1 MSLSEGDLQYI
12 GQYVRAEL
20 PGWLRDLGPWAFG
33 SQLMERMVRVEEELK
48 AQRELLLAH
57 AEASDRRFADMNGRF
72 EDIDRRINKR
82 LDDVNTRFEDAN
94 KRFDDVN
101 TRFEDANKRSDDVN
115 TRFEDVNKRFD
126 DVNTRFED
134 VNKRFD
140 DVSKR
145 FDDVNRRFED
155 NSRRHTSTQWMVGAG
170 FLVVTTLISLYQ
182 FLG

>member
-33 SQLMERMVRVEEELK
+33 SQLMERMVRIEEELK

-57 AEASDRRFADMNGRF
+57 VEASDRPPTFRRYRPPFRRHQQAFRRCQQPLRGR
-72 EDIDRRINKR
+72 EQAVRRR
-82 LDDVNTRFEDAN
+82 EQAVRGREQTVDDN
-94 KRFDDVN
+94 
-101 TRFEDANKRSDDVN
+101 
-115 TRFEDVNKRFD
+115 
-126 DVNTRFED
+126 
-134 VNKRFD
+134 
-140 DVSKR
+140 
-145 FDDVNRRFED
+145 NRRH
-155 NSRRHTSTQWMVGAG
+155 STTQWFVGAG

>member
-57 AEASDRRFADMNGRF
+57 MEASARRF
-72 EDIDRRINKR
+72 EDIDRR
-82 LDDVNTRFEDAN
+82 FEDTN
-94 KRFDDVN
+94 KRFD
-101 TRFEDANKRSDDVN
+101 
-115 TRFEDVNKRFD
+115 
-126 DVNTRFED
+126 D

-145 FDDVNRRFED
+145 FDDVNKRFED
-155 NSRRHTSTQWMVGAG
+155 VNRRFDDNNRRHSTTQWFVGAG

>member
-1 MSLSEGDLQYI
+1 MSESIVALSEGDLQYI

-20 PGWLRDLGPWAFG
+20 PGWLRELGPWAFG

-57 AEASDRRFADMNGRF
+57 AEASDRRFADMNRRF
-72 EDIDRRINKR
+72 EDIDRR
-82 LDDVNTRFEDAN
+82 FEDTN

-101 TRFEDANKRSDDVN
+101 E
-115 TRFEDVNKRFD
+115 
-126 DVNTRFED
+126 
-134 VNKRFD
+134 RFD

-145 FDDVNRRFED
+145 FDDVNKRFED
-155 NSRRHTSTQWMVGAG
+155 VNRRFDDNSKRHTATQWFVGAG
-170 FLVVTTLISLYQ
+170 FLVVTTLLTLYQ

>member
-20 PGWLRDLGPWAFG
+20 PGWLRELGPWAFG
-33 SQLMERMVRVEEELK
+33 SQLMERMVRIEEELK

-57 AEASDRRFADMNGRF
+57 VEASDRRF
-72 EDIDRRINKR
+72 EDIDRR
-82 LDDVNTRFEDAN
+82 FEDTN
-94 KRFDDVN
+94 KRFD
-101 TRFEDANKRSDDVN
+101 
-115 TRFEDVNKRFD
+115 
-126 DVNTRFED
+126 D

-145 FDDVNRRFED
+145 FDDVNKRFED
-155 NSRRHTSTQWMVGAG
+155 VNKRFEDVNRRFDDNNRRHSTTQWFVGAG

>member
-20 PGWLRDLGPWAFG
+20 PGWLRELGPWAFG
-33 SQLMERMVRVEEELK
+33 SQLMERMVRIEEELK

-57 AEASDRRFADMNGRF
+57 VEASDRRF
-72 EDIDRRINKR
+72 EDIDRR
-82 LDDVNTRFEDAN
+82 FEDTN
-94 KRFDDVN
+94 KRFD
-101 TRFEDANKRSDDVN
+101 
-115 TRFEDVNKRFD
+115 
-126 DVNTRFED
+126 D

-145 FDDVNRRFED
+145 FDDVNKRFED
-155 NSRRHTSTQWMVGAG
+155 VNRRFDDNNRRHSTTQWFVGAG

>member
-20 PGWLRDLGPWAFG
+20 PGWLRELGPWAFG

-57 AEASDRRFADMNGRF
+57 VEASDRRFADMNHRF
-72 EDIDRRINKR
+72 EDIDRR
-82 LDDVNTRFEDAN
+82 FEDTN

-101 TRFEDANKRSDDVN
+101 S
-115 TRFEDVNKRFD
+115 
-126 DVNTRFED
+126 RFED

-145 FDDVNRRFED
+145 FEDVNRRFDD
-155 NSRRHTSTQWMVGAG
+155 NSKRHTATQWFIGAG
-170 FLVVTTLISLYQ
+170 FLVVTTLITLYQ

>member
-57 AEASDRRFADMNGRF
+57 MEASDRRF
-72 EDIDRRINKR
+72 EDIDRR
-82 LDDVNTRFEDAN
+82 FEDTN
-94 KRFDDVN
+94 KRFD
-101 TRFEDANKRSDDVN
+101 
-115 TRFEDVNKRFD
+115 
-126 DVNTRFED
+126 D

-155 NSRRHTSTQWMVGAG
+155 VNRRFDDNTRRHSTTQWFVGAG
-170 FLVVTTLISLYQ
+170 FLVVTTLIFLYQ

>member
-20 PGWLRDLGPWAFG
+20 PGWLRELGPWAFG

-48 AQRELLLAH
+48 SQRELLLTH
-57 AEASDRRFADMNGRF
+57 VRASDRRF
-72 EDIDRRINKR
+72 E
-82 LDDVNTRFEDAN
+82 DVNR
-94 KRFDDVN
+94 RFDDVN
-101 TRFEDANKRSDDVN
+101 E
-115 TRFEDVNKRFD
+115 RFEDVNKRFD
-126 DVNTRFED
+126 DVNERFEDVNKRFDDVNERFED

-145 FDDVNRRFED
+145 FDDVNRRFDD
-155 NSRRHTSTQWMVGAG
+155 NSKRHTATQWTVGVG
-170 FLVVTTLISLYQ
+170 FVVLTTLVTLYQ

>member
-57 AEASDRRFADMNGRF
+57 MEASDRRF
-72 EDIDRRINKR
+72 EDIDRR
-82 LDDVNTRFEDAN
+82 FEDTN
-94 KRFDDVN
+94 KRFD
-101 TRFEDANKRSDDVN
+101 
-115 TRFEDVNKRFD
+115 
-126 DVNTRFED
+126 D

-155 NSRRHTSTQWMVGAG
+155 VNRRFDDNNRRHSTTQWFVGAG